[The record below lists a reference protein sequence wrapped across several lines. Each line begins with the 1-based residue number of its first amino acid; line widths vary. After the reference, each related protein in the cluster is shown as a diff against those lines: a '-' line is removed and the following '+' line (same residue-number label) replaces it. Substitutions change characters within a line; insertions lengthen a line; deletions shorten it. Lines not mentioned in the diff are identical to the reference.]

1 MSKINRLNFEKTYAI
16 LWAVFLIVF
25 LIAPKISTFVIII
38 SLLFFVISLI
48 NKKVIFRF
56 HRFFI
61 PITALYIA
69 YLIGAFFT
77 NNIPEAQKL
86 LENKLS
92 LLFIPLLFSFDLEN
106 KNQFLRTSVLGL
118 TFGVIL
124 SSFYGLINAIIN
136 YSESHSIL
144 SFMTIGISPIHH
156 PTYFVVFHIFSVSLV
171 LYGYKSKWKGFILYW
186 IIPFVFFSLII
197 QGLCLSLAGLLF
209 LFASVFI
216 IILFFLKKILS
227 QKLFRISVFIV
238 PTILTG
244 ITFSIPQF
252 EGEFNGAF
260 KYANSYFSNPVE
272 FIKSREG
279 SLSGTEERLI
289 MWTVTFQEIK
299 KHPFGV
305 GTGNLDVNLQNR
317 LKSYGLHKL
326 AEKNYNPHNQFLQ
339 TTLEIG
345 IFGFI
350 ILATIIGIV
359 LYQSFILKNGLL
371 LILGT
376 NLLFNSLFES
386 MLQRQSGIVFYVFW
400 IVLLLIIFQKS
411 NLEKNEVINTDP
423 ILSA

>member
-1 MSKINRLNFEKTYAI
+1 MSKLNRMNFEKIYAY
-16 LWAVFLIVF
+16 LWAVFLFVF
-25 LIAPKISTFVIII
+25 LIAPKISSFILVIC
-38 SLLFFVISLI
+38 LLFFIIALVN
-48 NKKVIFRF
+48 NKVTFRF

-61 PITALYIA
+61 PIITLYLA

-77 NNIPEAQKL
+77 DNIPEAQKL

-106 KNQFLRTSVLGL
+106 KNQFLRTTVLGL

-124 SSFYGLINAIIN
+124 SSLYGLINAIIN

-171 LYGYKSKWKGFILYW
+171 FYGYKKKWKEFTIKRV
-186 IIPFVFFSLII
+186 IPFVFFSLLI
-197 QGLCLSLAGLLF
+197 QCLCLSLAGLLF
-209 LFASVFI
+209 LFVLIFI
-216 IILFFLKKILS
+216 VILYFLREILTKKI
-227 QKLFRISVFIV
+227 FRISVFVV
-238 PTILTG
+238 PAVLAG

-260 KYANSYFSNPVE
+260 KYANSYFTNPEE

-279 SLSGTEERLI
+279 NLTGTEERLI

-317 LKSYGLHKL
+317 LKFYGLTKL
-326 AEKNYNPHNQFLQ
+326 AEKNYNSHNQFLQ

-345 IFGFI
+345 IIGLL
-350 ILATIIGIV
+350 ILVTIIGI
-359 LYQSFILKNGLL
+359 LFYQSYVLKNGLF
-371 LILGT
+371 LILGS
-376 NLLFNSLFES
+376 NLFFNSLFES

-400 IVLLLIIFQKS
+400 IVLLLIIFQKN
-411 NLEKNEVINTDP
+411 NLEKNEVVNTDS

>member
-1 MSKINRLNFEKTYAI
+1 MSKLNRLNFEKTYAF
-16 LWAVFLIVF
+16 LWAIFLIVF
-25 LIAPKISTFVIII
+25 LIAPKISSFILILCLI
-38 SLLFFVISLI
+38 FFIVALV
-48 NKKVIFRF
+48 NKKVSFRF

-61 PITALYIA
+61 PIITLYLA

-77 NNIPEAQKL
+77 DNIPEARKL

-92 LLFIPLLFSFDLEN
+92 LFFIPLLFSFDLN
-106 KNQFLRTSVLGL
+106 NRNQFLRTIVLGL
-118 TFGVIL
+118 TIGVIL
-124 SSFYGLINAIIN
+124 SSFYGLINSIIH

-171 LYGYKSKWKGFILYW
+171 FYGYKSKWKGFTLYW
-186 IIPFVFFSLII
+186 VVPFVLLSLII
-197 QGLCLSLAGLLF
+197 QGLCLSLAGLLY
-209 LFASVFI
+209 LFGLIFI

-227 QKLFRISVFIV
+227 KSVFRISVFIV
-238 PTILTG
+238 PTVLAL

-260 KYANSYFSNPVE
+260 KYANAYFSNPEE

-279 SLSGTEERLI
+279 GLSGTEERLI
-289 MWTVTFQEIK
+289 MWTVTYQEIK

-317 LKSYGLHKL
+317 LKSYGLNKL

-345 IFGFI
+345 IFGLI
-350 ILATIIGIV
+350 VLVTIIVVI
-359 LYQSFILKNGLL
+359 LYKSYVLKNGLL
-371 LILGT
+371 FMLGT
-376 NLLFNSLFES
+376 NLFFNSLFES

-400 IVLLLIIFQKS
+400 TVLLLIIFQKN
-411 NLEKNEVINTDP
+411 NLEKNEVINTDS
-423 ILSA
+423 ILPA